1 MSSAVSAKMDTSG
14 LRAVIPDLVAYGRRT
29 VAEQCVTSMGMILQD
44 TQTFGGNP
52 IPFVDVGRMDQ
63 ELDAPAS
70 SAKLARIGFTEGDA
84 IVLARAAPGSNF
96 NRITG
101 SRWALTLPSTMRDFG
116 RAYGHENA
124 ARMFLESV
132 VNPIMER
139 MRSARHSSG
148 HFLQSGFKE
157 PFALC
162 VTNPLFKNKYRKR
175 DVMAPANPLNTLDPS
190 ELGRLDMTTPD
201 AANFQVTAENNI
213 GENGGNA
220 DLDAKHAEAR
230 DAYASGPLQGA
241 IDKETAACETELQR
255 RIAEK
260 WPVFNKM
267 LA

>member
-1 MSSAVSAKMDTSG
+1 MDTSG

-29 VAEQCVTSMGMILQD
+29 VAEQCVTSMGMILLD
-44 TQTFGGNP
+44 TQNFGSNT
-52 IPFVDVGRMDQ
+52 IPFVEVERMDQ
-63 ELDAPAS
+63 ELDEVVQTTNKFP
-70 SAKLARIGFTEGDA
+70 KFNDA
-84 IVLARAAPGSNF
+84 GHMRVGELEWTVGMMIAVQRTKPGSSYSRLTG
-96 NRITG
+96 NRWPLAVPAFRRG
-101 SRWALTLPSTMRDFG
+101 DF
-116 RAYGHENA
+116 RNWEYFREA
-124 ARMFLESV
+124 A
-132 VNPIMER
+132 ER

-157 PFALC
+157 PIALC
-162 VTNPLFKNKYRKR
+162 VTSPLFKNKYRKR

-241 IDKETAACETELQR
+241 IDKETAACEVELER

-267 LA
+267 LS

>member
-1 MSSAVSAKMDTSG
+1 MDTSG

-44 TQTFGGNP
+44 TQNFGDNP

-63 ELDAPAS
+63 ELDAPA
-70 SAKLARIGFTEGDA
+70 KNPGLAAMGFTEGDE
-84 IVLARAAPGSNF
+84 IVMARSSPGSHYNQ
-96 NRITG
+96 ITG
-101 SRWALTLPSTMRDFG
+101 SRWAFAFSPTANLRSFA
-116 RAYGHENA
+116 RAYGRENA
-124 ARMFLESV
+124 ARMFLEAV

-139 MRSARHSSG
+139 MRAARHSSG

-157 PFALC
+157 PIALC
-162 VTNPLFKNKYRKR
+162 VTSPLFKNKYRKR

-230 DAYASGPLQGA
+230 DVYASGPLQGA
-241 IDKETAACETELQR
+241 IDKETAACEVELER

-267 LA
+267 LS